1 VHETLAKYG
10 NTHMTLALRDQA
22 APQELAETLV
32 ARPADSKP
40 DATTGTRSSA
50 NSATS
55 TCATSA

>member
-1 VHETLAKYG
+1 MA
-10 NTHMTLALRDQA
+10 LALRDQA

-55 TCATSA
+55 TCATPA